1 MMKNDKES
9 ESVDFSK
16 RSKMCKVVMNIIS
29 SIKGG
34 FTSKDPFESVME
46 KNDPLL
52 PKYLSTS

>member
-1 MMKNDKES
+1 MMKNDM